1 MEIFLH
7 LLVLVSVDIVL
18 GISEIIAVFVVCV
31 ISFIQRICS

>member
-18 GISEIIAVFVVCV
+18 GISEIIAVFVVFV